1 MKINWS
7 IFKQNKKSF
16 FYGATLHVIFF
27 SLLMFISLK
36 DGHLGLF
43 LIAFLE
49 LPSSIIFI
57 IMGDILV
64 NNAHFESA
72 IIVPIM
78 LSLIFLFGTI
88 TLGILAVLISHKI
101 EKRKS

>member
-1 MKINWS
+1 
-7 IFKQNKKSF
+7 
-16 FYGATLHVIFF
+16 
-27 SLLMFISLK
+27 
-36 DGHLGLF
+36 
-43 LIAFLE
+43 
-49 LPSSIIFI
+49 
-57 IMGDILV
+57 MGDILV